1 MSEYKYLNSG
11 EAVRVIGKVDGL
23 IAGYLQVE
31 YAYGDEVDMGDGA
44 AVLLR
49 PSELHDVPP
58 TLLLDERVTKLQQT
72 VAMMEETIRRHR
84 TELAKQERER
94 ADHKRWLQQSQAW
107 LDFEGLMSGRLTHRA
122 EFSAWGRWAITD
134 ITARVGHSQDM
145 LVLNAKRKNDG
156 WEWFWT
162 AQKTRDHREKTQLF
176 ENVAA
181 AKAWVEAQLAALD
194 LKHIDLRM
202 GREIMAKAR
211 EDGIA
216 CPTHLAKFVEAEAQ
230 KKRDEELERLRAQM
244 EALEQK

>member
-1 MSEYKYLNSG
+1 MKY
-11 EAVRVIGKVDGL
+11 
-23 IAGYLQVE
+23 
-31 YAYGDEVDMGDGA
+31 
-44 AVLLR
+44 
-49 PSELHDVPP
+49 
-58 TLLLDERVTKLQQT
+58 
-72 VAMMEETIRRHR
+72 
-84 TELAKQERER
+84 
-94 ADHKRWLQQSQAW
+94 
-107 LDFEGLMSGRLTHRA
+107 
-122 EFSAWGRWAITD
+122 
-134 ITARVGHSQDM
+134 GHSQDM
-145 LVLNAKRKNDG
+145 LVLNAKRHNDG

-162 AQKTRDHREKTQLF
+162 AQKTRDRREKTQLF